1 MVDSTP
7 SIPAPVPAI
16 SNQDIKI
23 ATPDL
28 IQFGNDVVPIDYM
41 TDVLFEQ
48 VGGQE
53 IISISRNDIVNG
65 QKVLYRPIKNIPQLA
80 ATFSPLNMFASIDD
94 TNSYFKNFTIKLEDK
109 VPEIGS
115 NPANNEVLDVV
126 YVDDTN
132 GNLVVQTINML
143 PDERLEIQVLNSGD
157 ATGDIIY

>member
-1 MVDSTP
+1 MVDSVPNIPTP
-7 SIPAPVPAI
+7 IPVV

-28 IQFGNDVVPIDYM
+28 IEFGDQPVPIEYM
-41 TDVLFEQ
+41 TDILFEQ

-65 QKVLYRPIKNIPQLA
+65 QKVLYRPIKNTPQLA
-80 ATFSPLNMFASIDD
+80 ATFNPLNMFANIDD
-94 TNSYFKNFTIKLEDK
+94 TNSYFKNFTIHLEDK

-115 NPANNEVLDVV
+115 NLANNEVLDVV
-126 YVDDTN
+126 YIDDTN